1 MVDSDDFEIIN
12 DLTLSSEQT
21 FELIDA
27 DDIVDRVTSSARA
40 TAPVIATPPRLPE
53 PVLDELSPIVPLSVP
68 SPAIMPSVEQERQTS
83 PETSIPLIALMPAK
97 RLAPTPIPPKTY
109 APVPP
114 LPKAP
119 APQRYG
125 DAALI
130 PHHLQPTC
138 DMDAIINKSQ
148 RHQQTTLSVSTQQ
161 QQQRDIQTVLEQ
173 RRQVLNK
180 K

>member
-1 MVDSDDFEIIN
+1 M
-12 DLTLSSEQT
+12 
-21 FELIDA
+21 
-27 DDIVDRVTSSARA
+27 
-40 TAPVIATPPRLPE
+40 
-53 PVLDELSPIVPLSVP
+53 LDEPPSIVPLSVP
-68 SPAIMPSVEQERQTS
+68 STAIVPSVEQERQTS
-83 PETSIPLIALMPAK
+83 PETTIPLIALTPAK
-97 RLAPTPIPPKTY
+97 RLASAPIPPKTY

-130 PHHLQPTC
+130 PHQLQPTC
-138 DMDAIINKSQ
+138 DMDAIINKSK

>member
-12 DLTLSSEQT
+12 ELTLSSEQT

-27 DDIVDRVTSSARA
+27 DDVVDRETSSAQA
-40 TAPVIATPPRLPE
+40 SAPVITTPLHQSAPL
-53 PVLDELSPIVPLSVP
+53 LDEPPSIVPLSIA
-68 SPAIMPSVEQERQTS
+68 SPAIDVSVEQKGQTS
-83 PETSIPLIALMPAK
+83 SETIIPLIALTPAK
-97 RLAPTPIPPKTY
+97 RLACVPGSPKAY

-138 DMDAIINKSQ
+138 DMDAVINKSKT
-148 RHQQTTLSVSTQQ
+148 HQQATLSVSTQQ
-161 QQQRDIQTVLEQ
+161 QQQKDIQTVLEQ
-173 RRQVLNK
+173 RRQVRNK
-180 K
+180 N